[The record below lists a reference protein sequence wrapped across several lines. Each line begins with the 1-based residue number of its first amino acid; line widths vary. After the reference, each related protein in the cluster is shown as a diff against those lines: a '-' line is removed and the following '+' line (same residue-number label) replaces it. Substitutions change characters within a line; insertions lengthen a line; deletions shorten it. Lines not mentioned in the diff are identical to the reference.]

1 MIAFTTLVWLR
12 VAFDWRSEPES
23 ASNLTVVVVVYS
35 NSNLFAVRDQ
45 VIWSGFS
52 SGSRKV
58 DADPACC
65 MGSYSSLGQRV
76 LGCVVCNGS
85 MLLHNESS

>member
-1 MIAFTTLVWLR
+1 MIAFTTLVWLC

-35 NSNLFAVRDQ
+35 NSILFAVRDQ

-65 MGSYSSLGQRV
+65 IWEVIVHWVRESLAVWSAMASPARSP
-76 LGCVVCNGS
+76 C
-85 MLLHNESS
+85 